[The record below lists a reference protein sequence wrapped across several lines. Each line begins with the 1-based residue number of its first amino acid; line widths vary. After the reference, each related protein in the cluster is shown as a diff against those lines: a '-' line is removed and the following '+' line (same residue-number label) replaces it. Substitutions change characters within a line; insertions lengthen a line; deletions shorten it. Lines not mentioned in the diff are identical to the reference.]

1 MTASLSSSDDQKLLE
16 GISNVEFLKENL
28 HKRSDNSAPTA
39 KDKEKTDKILYH
51 IKIAL
56 NLSES

>member
-1 MTASLSSSDDQKLLE
+1 ML
-16 GISNVEFLKENL
+16 EFLKENL
-28 HKRSDNSAPTA
+28 HKRSDNFTPTA

>member
-1 MTASLSSSDDQKLLE
+1 MTASLSPSNEKLLE

-28 HKRSDNSAPTA
+28 HKLSDNSAPTA
-39 KDKEKTDKILYH
+39 KDEEKRDKILYH

-56 NLSES
+56 TLSES

>member
-16 GISNVEFLKENL
+16 GISDLEFLKDNL
-28 HKRSDNSAPTA
+28 DKRSDNFTPTT

-51 IKIAL
+51 IKTAL

>member
-16 GISNVEFLKENL
+16 GISDLEFLKDNL
-28 HKRSDNSAPTA
+28 DKRSDNFTPTA
-39 KDKEKTDKILYH
+39 KDKEKTDKIVYH

>member
-1 MTASLSSSDDQKLLE
+1 VTASLSSSDDQNLLE

-28 HKRSDNSAPTA
+28 HKRSDNFTPTA

-51 IKIAL
+51 IKTAL
-56 NLSES
+56 TLSES